1 MRINKAKSFFKNK
14 LAISMALLSTAV
26 ASQLSFAQSAPAIQ
40 EIAVFGRNTDLV
52 GEAVSASVGY
62 VGGDDLLIRPLVKTS
77 ELLESMPGMVAVQ
90 HSGSG
95 KANQYF
101 LRGFN
106 LDHGTDYTVQL
117 DGAPLNMRSHGHG
130 QGYLDVNG
138 IIPETVEGID
148 YRKGPYYADLG
159 DFSMAGA
166 SFISTIDVLER
177 PFVSVEVGEDG
188 WRRYVGGVSRE
199 LNDGTLS
206 IVGEFKNYDGP
217 WEKEEDLG
225 HVSIWAKYKTQTS
238 FGEAE
243 FILSGYEA
251 SWDPTEQIPERAFGT
266 TVCEDAFCALDPT
279 AEGETTRWVANANFY
294 GSDWN
299 ANLYGQT
306 YDWTM
311 SSNPTYDFQIN
322 QFDKRWTLGGQAN
335 KSIIENSVYDLVVGG
350 EFRYDDGSRIGVE
363 QFNNGAYVADIANN
377 KISEGSLGAFVESTW
392 YVNHDLRLTGGVRT
406 DYYDFSATAQNTLS
420 AEGNKTATQVSPK
433 FALAYTPLDS
443 LELYYN
449 WGRGFHSND
458 ARGVVNNINPV
469 PGISAGTGYEFGG
482 RLTLGDFKFTSAYW
496 WLNQDSELIF
506 VGDSNSVEPKGASER
521 EGYELTMFWQPT
533 NWLGVDAAYTSS
545 DARYVNNPDGIYVE
559 QAVEEAVQFGISL
572 TRPNWD
578 ASIRLRYLGPYALD
592 AGNVNRGE
600 SLTTINMRTAYHWQ
614 SLTMF
619 VEVIN
624 LADTN
629 GKEIVYNYP
638 AYVQGLD
645 PVGLT
650 SDNIDCDVT
659 NCTMSRATLPRAFRV
674 GVRYQF

>member
-1 MRINKAKSFFKNK
+1 MNKSRSFSRSR
-14 LAISMALLSTAV
+14 LAVSVSLLSAV
-26 ASQLSFAQSAPAIQ
+26 LASQSGFAQRPAPAIQ

-117 DGAPLNMRSHGHG
+117 DGVPLNMRSHGHG

-138 IIPETVEGID
+138 VIPETVEGID

-166 SFISTIDVLER
+166 SYIHTIDVVER
-177 PFVSVEVGEDG
+177 SFVSAEVGEDG
-188 WRRYVGGVSRE
+188 WRRYVGGMSQE

-206 IVGEFKNYDGP
+206 LIGEFKNYDGP
-217 WEKEEDLG
+217 WEKSEDLSHFSVWG
-225 HVSIWAKYKTQTS
+225 KYITQTS
-238 FGEAE
+238 FGDAA
-243 FILSGYEA
+243 FTVSGYRA

-266 TVCEDAFCALDPT
+266 AVCEDAFCSLDPT
-279 AEGETTRWVANANFY
+279 AEGETTRWIANAELA
-294 GSDWN
+294 GSDWD
-299 ANLYGQT
+299 ANVYAQF

-322 QFDKRWTLGGQAN
+322 QFDKRWILGGQAS
-335 KSIIENSVYDLVVGG
+335 KTLMENSSFELIAGGDL
-350 EFRYDDGSRIGVE
+350 RYDDGSRIGVE
-363 QFNNGAYVADIANN
+363 QFNNGVYVADIASNE
-377 KISEGSLGAFVESTW
+377 ITEASIGTFLEGTW
-392 YVNHDLRLTGGVRT
+392 YVNPDLRLTGGLRA
-406 DYYDFSATAQNTLS
+406 DFFDFNAKALNALS
-420 AEGNKTATQVSPK
+420 ADGNETASQASPK
-433 FALAYTPLDS
+433 FALAYTPLEN

-458 ARGVVNNINPV
+458 ARGVVNNLSPV
-469 PGISAGTGYEFGG
+469 PGISAGTGYEVGG

-506 VGDSNSVEPKGASER
+506 VGDSNSVEPKGSSER
-521 EGYELTMFWQPT
+521 DGYELTMFWQPT
-533 NWLGVDAAYTSS
+533 NWLGVDASYTSS
-545 DARYVNNPDGIYVE
+545 DARYVNNPEGIYVE
-559 QAVEEAVQFGISL
+559 QAVEEAVQLGVSL
-572 TRPNWD
+572 TRPTWD
-578 ASIRLRYLGPYALD
+578 ASLRLRYLGPYALD
-592 AGNVNRGE
+592 ASNTRRGE
-600 SLTTINMRTAYHWQ
+600 SLTTINMRTAYHW
-614 SLTMF
+614 SSVTMF
-619 VEVIN
+619 LEVIN
-624 LADTN
+624 LADTD
-629 GKEIVYNYP
+629 GKEIVYYYP

-645 PVGLT
+645 APGLT
-650 SDNIDCDVT
+650 SEDIDCDVT
-659 NCTMSRATLPRAFRV
+659 NCFMSRATLPRSIRL
-674 GVRYQF
+674 GVSYQF

>member
-1 MRINKAKSFFKNK
+1 MNQVKSFPNNK
-14 LAISMALLSTAV
+14 LALSIAFISVTTTQISY
-26 ASQLSFAQSAPAIQ
+26 AQNAPAI
-40 EIAVFGRNTDLV
+40 EEVAIFGRNTDLV

-62 VGGDDLLIRPLVKTS
+62 VGGDDLLIRPLVKTA

-117 DGAPLNMRSHGHG
+117 DGTPLNMRSHGHG

-166 SFISTIDVLER
+166 SFISTIDVIDR
-177 PFVSVEVGEDG
+177 PFVSTELGEDG
-188 WRRYVGGVSRE
+188 WRRYVGGVSQE
-199 LNDGTLS
+199 LNNGTLS
-206 IVGEFKNYDGP
+206 LIGEIKNFDGP
-217 WEKEEDLG
+217 WEKEEDLN
-225 HVSIWAKYKTQTS
+225 HFSIWGKYKTQTS
-238 FGEAE
+238 FGDAE
-243 FILSGYEA
+243 FTISGYEA
-251 SWDPTEQIPERAFGT
+251 NWDPTEQIPERAFGT
-266 TVCEDAFCALDPT
+266 AACEDAFCSLDPT
-279 AEGETTRWVANANFY
+279 AEGETSRWIVNANLA
-294 GSDWN
+294 GNDWN
-299 ANLYGQT
+299 ANLYAQT

-311 SSNPTYDFQIN
+311 TSNPTYDFQIN
-322 QFDKRWTLGGQAN
+322 QFDKRWTLGGQAD
-335 KSIIENSVYDLVVGG
+335 KTLIDNSTYDLVVGG

-363 QFNNGAYVADIANN
+363 QFSNGTYVADIGSN
-377 KISEGSLGAFVESTW
+377 KISEGSAGAFVEATW
-392 YVNHDLRLTGGVRT
+392 YVNRDLRMTGGLRT
-406 DYYDFSATAQNTLS
+406 DYFDFSATAQNALS
-420 AEGNKTATQVSPK
+420 ASGDKTDSQASPK
-433 FALAYTPLDS
+433 FALAYTPLDN

-458 ARGVVNNINPV
+458 ARGVVNSINPV
-469 PGISAGTGYEFGG
+469 PGISAGTGYEAGG

-533 NWLGVDAAYTSS
+533 NWLGVDAAFTTS

-559 QAVEEAVQFGISL
+559 QAVEEAVQFGVSL
-572 TRPNWD
+572 TRPSWD

-592 AGNVNRGE
+592 AGNLNRGE
-600 SLTTINMRTAYHWQ
+600 SLTTINLRTAYHWQ
-614 SLTMF
+614 SVTMF

-624 LADTN
+624 LADTD

-645 PVGLT
+645 APGLS
-650 SDNIDCDVT
+650 SDDIDCDVT
-659 NCTMSRATLPRAFRV
+659 TCTMSRTTLPRSFRV
-674 GVRYQF
+674 GVSYQF